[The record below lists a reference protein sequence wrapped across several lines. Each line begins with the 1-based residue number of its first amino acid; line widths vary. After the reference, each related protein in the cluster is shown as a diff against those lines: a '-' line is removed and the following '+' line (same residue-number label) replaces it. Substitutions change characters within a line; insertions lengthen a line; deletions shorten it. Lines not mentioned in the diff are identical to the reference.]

1 MKLLIALCALLMS
14 TTILAKYYD
23 RNQLPQLNQEILEQ
37 SEFEFTATE
46 VPVSSLIPVQTQR
59 VRDLKKQE
67 KRLIK
72 VEKNAYRPLVIDQ
85 QYYIIDGH
93 HRYDALSELGF
104 ESARVLLVDAPIEE
118 VVDEFQQYGDNTP
131 TIEEAITIKVEFNEY
146 E

>member
-1 MKLLIALCALLMS
+1 MKLLIALCALLMP
-14 TTILAKYYD
+14 TTVLAKYYD

-37 SEFEFTATE
+37 SQFEFTATE

-93 HRYDALSELGF
+93 HRYCLLYTSPSPRDRTRSRMPS
-104 ESARVLLVDAPIEE
+104 SA
-118 VVDEFQQYGDNTP
+118 
-131 TIEEAITIKVEFNEY
+131 
-146 E
+146 

>member
-1 MKLLIALCALLMS
+1 MKKFLMIILLFICPTLAIANPYL
-14 TTILAKYYD
+14 YYD

-37 SEFEFTATE
+37 SQFEFTATE

-118 VVDEFQQYGDNTP
+118 LYQLL
-131 TIEEAITIKVEFNEY
+131 
-146 E
+146 